1 MATKSSPSSH
11 SLQRTWK
18 GVVVSA
24 KAPKTVVVRVDRTLT
39 HPLYGKSYVRSLR
52 YHVHD
57 EKGSCREGDH
67 VTFVACRPLSKTK
80 RWRIVEA

>member
-1 MATKSSPSSH
+1 MSTKPSS
-11 SLQRTWK
+11 SRSTQQRTWQ

-24 KAPKTVVVRVDRTLT
+24 KAPKTIVVRVDRTLT
-39 HPLYGKSYVRSLR
+39 HPLYGKSYIRSLR

-57 EKGSCREGDH
+57 EKGSCREGDR